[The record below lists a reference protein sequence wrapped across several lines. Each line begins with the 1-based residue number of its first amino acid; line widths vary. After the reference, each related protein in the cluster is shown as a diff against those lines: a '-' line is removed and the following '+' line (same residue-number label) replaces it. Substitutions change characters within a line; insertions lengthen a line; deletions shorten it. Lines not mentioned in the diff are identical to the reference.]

1 MTAEIPMPS
10 AISPSTAVLAI
21 IDWQERLFPVMEES
35 RRAHALARASDL
47 VWLAGELQ
55 IPVLTSEQYPR
66 GLGPTL
72 TELGIDGAI
81 SKTSFSAMGEPD
93 FVSALEATR
102 RNQVIITGMETHI
115 CVAQTCRDL
124 RMKGFEVWVV
134 ADACLSRR
142 ELDWRMGLQR
152 MTDDGAR
159 MVTAEAVL
167 FELLGE
173 AGGPVF
179 KELSRRIR

>member
-1 MTAEIPMPS
+1 MPS
-10 AISPSTAVLAI
+10 AITPSTALLAV
-21 IDWQERLFPVMEES
+21 IDWQERLFPAMDES
-35 RRAHALARASDL
+35 KRGHALARASDL
-47 VWLAGELQ
+47 VWLAGELEV
-55 IPVLTSEQYPR
+55 PVLVSEQYPR

-72 TELGIDGAI
+72 AELGVDGAI
-81 SKTSFSAMGEPD
+81 PKTHFSALGEPA
-93 FVSALEATR
+93 FKAALEGVR
-102 RNQVIITGMETHI
+102 RNQVILTGMETHI

-124 RMKGFEVWVV
+124 RMQGFEVWVV

-142 ELDWRMGLQR
+142 ELDWEMGLRR
-152 MTDDGAR
+152 MMDDGAR
-159 MVTAEAVL
+159 IVTAEAVL